1 MENRELTVD
10 DLSSPVDESMQSEI
24 QPAMSY
30 FAEGGEV
37 EQGLFSQ
44 QIPQRPTVQVPQQR
58 LKRTASEML
67 QRMPQVPL
75 GTMRF
80 SPLSMPGILGR
91 QIPRFAQGGEV
102 DAEQRALMGTGM
114 SFSMPAPISFETNIP
129 SFTPTYAPPTGPV
142 TTPGTA
148 GTLGQ
153 YPGIGVAE
161 EFKYQ
166 PTLYEQLSPAGLAAP
181 ATTFTTATGY
191 TPTAQTTATPTVLSR
206 GEAMLK
212 QPTLVRYEPD
222 IKFGGLTT
230 YTGPLQVSPYTGED
244 KTTEIEKIK
253 DQVPVDRY
261 ALLGFR
267 LPTEGAATGESK
279 YWFNPTMGYVLVPGG
294 YTPEEGSGWTE
305 VTDPDFLSKINQQ
318 PETPIN
324 WTDTNFF
331 VTDMYKTP
339 LDQPRVSNLRD
350 VFTLIAGSDVSEAA
364 QNLFKNPTYGW
375 VPDPTNPEGGSFNM
389 TPEAVNN
396 IRSSD
401 PFKSVAS
408 DTVKK
413 IYNELGYTV
422 GGDITTA
429 TNVSDADVANWVN
442 AISAGQTDIFRAANT
457 ITSPMRMSGQLQLT
471 PDRPTLTSIYVNSG
485 LTIPGHLNKAQ
496 IDAAYQKVLGRPVDN
511 AGLLFYAADPS
522 VRGKIGSASALEAVL
537 SNSREAQVQAAYRQA
552 LGRPADPAGLAFY
565 TSGAGRSVDIGAYL
579 PTSREA
585 QVRQAYQQV
594 LGRAAD
600 TPGLQFYTSGA
611 GSSIPIGDLR
621 TVFSGGER
629 PPAARFRG
637 SPPEGEYADPVA
649 ALRERMRM
657 RREAGTMD
665 QGTARD
671 RLKKFLGGEDLTPV
685 RMAEGGDV
693 SRESQVRKVYQDV
706 LGRAADEA
714 GLQYYTTGEGKR
726 YAAAQLA
733 DMFGAS
739 REGQIQKLYQN
750 VLGRSTD
757 PGGMEYYLRGE
768 GRALTPDQIAE
779 GFRGSEEY
787 KSKQRTAAPAAV
799 TTTKGPRPLTRE
811 GLLQEA
817 MLFGGNSYNALGA
830 YGPNSLNRRGYLT
843 EKGRQQMI
851 NEIQPKA
858 VADLIMRGQ
867 SVGLSPDEIQQAV
880 QSGWQRGAESNRDF
894 VVAEREA
901 QANFVPE
908 WFKIASALAG
918 AHMMGTQILNQGAS
932 SLAPAASGASV
943 SSASVPVFGT
953 PYTGMELG
961 KIGAAAVQGYQN
973 PNRASAANIVN
984 TVFPSPFGALPR
996 IEDIELFNQGGLVQS
1011 FGKGGAVKSAA
1022 EALKDVVVSIPSK
1035 LAEVEKY
1042 VLKREGKV
1050 GAERLQ
1056 KAADEIKNLE
1066 DQYTTEALQRAFT
1079 GDNAKLLMIG
1089 DPSKFQDFATRLQD
1103 PYRPAVE
1110 RYWREMSARGGGAP
1124 QVPFLLIKKDESYL
1138 PYISGHEGRHR
1149 NIAANDLGYSST
1161 LWQLLSE
1168 GGMREP
1174 LPRGSREEFL
1184 AALKEIAGDKPLVI
1198 PQDRWAV
1205 GKEGKLVRD
1214 WKKARN
1220 LPEPFKHGGLV
1231 HRQSGSPEYG
1241 EIAIGEGG
1249 FTKDTLRGLR
1259 SGKGGDTFLSDSAK
1273 MLRNVF
1279 GEGVSNLE
1287 SVVRG
1292 SVAAIPGSAGDIES
1306 IFRDDK
1312 NRKLATTEEILRDR
1326 MPKRMTKPTKEA
1338 GGFEEVGTY
1347 LPLPVPA
1354 GAVSKATGATKRGA
1368 KKALRED
1375 LPRRTR
1381 EEYIKALLDQIGEK
1395 PLVIPQDRWTPE
1407 TRDKDFVNQRV
1418 LDWKQARNLPK
1429 PFGSGGLVK
1438 KAAEALKN
1446 LGVKEEKLA
1455 SKDLTTLQDFS
1466 TSLGDRIREGV
1477 ASKEKIMN
1485 AMEFK
1490 YAPGQRVFT
1499 ADSAKKNRLPYEILA
1514 KRLYGD
1520 QPVRETP
1527 ISKASRDPET
1537 GKVLRTPYEPGYLV
1551 RHDHGNGEFSEYVLP
1566 ESAIKGTVDKFF
1578 TGGAVK
1584 KPTTTNEPET
1594 SGMLSQASRFFKD
1607 LIGTAPVP
1615 STLNMTPY
1623 ESMYAFK
1630 DVGSPE
1636 KGRKAALNVYSSLLP
1651 ALMRARFPD
1660 YVANSPATVLKEV
1673 PRAPTNIGEFD
1684 VFYRTIALD
1693 PGGVNSMLMEPYG
1706 KQGYI
1711 GMGSDTTTEDTL
1723 NALGTMLHESMHART
1738 RGAKG
1743 KTRSVA
1749 HPAEQLK
1756 KSMATDRFDEMIRD
1770 IRISELPSV
1779 YSARSPVEVINE
1791 YFATATPIKQMA
1803 DKDMLTRRTR
1813 SQLKEVDRLA
1823 KKYPELEKMRVDW
1836 ERPEVFLKD

>member
-44 QIPQRPTVQVPQQR
+44 QIPQRPTVQVPQQQPR
-58 LKRTASEML
+58 LKRTAAEML

-91 QIPRFAQGGEV
+91 QIPRFAEGGEV
-102 DAEQRALMGTGM
+102 DAEQRALMARQMDLGAPTENLFGANL
-114 SFSMPAPISFETNIP
+114 SMPSLPPAVSFETNIP

-153 YPGIGVAE
+153 YPGIGGGADLE
-161 EFKYQ
+161 YQ
-166 PTLYEQLSPAGLAAP
+166 QTLYEQLSPAGLAAP

-191 TPTAQTTATPTVLSR
+191 TPTAQTTARPTVLSR
-206 GEAMLK
+206 EEAMLK

-222 IKFGGLTT
+222 VKFGGLTT
-230 YTGPLQVSPYTGED
+230 YTGPLQVSPTTGGTD
-244 KTTEIEKIK
+244 TTKTETG
-253 DQVPVDRY
+253 QVKPPLNVDRF

-267 LPTEGAATGESK
+267 APTEGGATGEGK
-279 YWFNPTMGYVLVPGG
+279 YWFNPSMGYVYVPGG

-305 VTDPDFLSKINQQ
+305 VGSEDFLNPPK
-318 PETPIN
+318 PEVPIN

-339 LDQPRVSNLRD
+339 LDQPRVSNLTD
-350 VFTLIAGSDVSEAA
+350 VFKLIAGSDVSEAA
-364 QNLFKNPTYGW
+364 QNLFKNPSYGW
-375 VPDPTNPEGGSFNM
+375 VPDPANPAGGTFSM

-396 IRSSD
+396 IRSSE
-401 PFKSVAS
+401 PFKSAVS

-413 IYNELGYTV
+413 LYNELGYTV
-422 GGDITTA
+422 GGEETTS
-429 TNVSDADVANWVN
+429 TNVSEKDVANWAN
-442 AISAGQTDIFRAANT
+442 AISAGQTDIFRVANT

-496 IDAAYQKVLGRPVDN
+496 IDAAYQKVLGRPADN

-522 VRGKIGSASALEAVL
+522 VRGKVGSTAALEAAL
-537 SNSREAQVQAAYRQA
+537 STSREAQVQAAYRQA
-552 LGRPADPAGLAFY
+552 LGRPADPAGLAYY
-565 TSGAGRSVDIGAYL
+565 TSGEGRNVDISAYL

-600 TPGLQFYTSGA
+600 TPGLQYYTSGA
-611 GSSIPIGDLR
+611 GGNIPISDLR
-621 TVFSGGER
+621 TMFGGGER

-671 RLKKFLGGEDLTPV
+671 RLKKFLGGEDLAPV

-757 PGGMEYYLRGE
+757 PGGMDYYLRGE

-779 GFRGSEEY
+779 SFRGSEEY

-996 IEDIELFNQGGLVQS
+996 IEDIELFNQGGLV
-1011 FGKGGAVKSAA
+1011 KR
-1022 EALKDVVVSIPSK
+1022 KD
-1035 LAEVEKY
+1035 
-1042 VLKREGKV
+1042 
-1050 GAERLQ
+1050 
-1056 KAADEIKNLE
+1056 
-1066 DQYTTEALQRAFT
+1066 
-1079 GDNAKLLMIG
+1079 
-1089 DPSKFQDFATRLQD
+1089 
-1103 PYRPAVE
+1103 
-1110 RYWREMSARGGGAP
+1110 
-1124 QVPFLLIKKDESYL
+1124 
-1138 PYISGHEGRHR
+1138 
-1149 NIAANDLGYSST
+1149 
-1161 LWQLLSE
+1161 
-1168 GGMREP
+1168 
-1174 LPRGSREEFL
+1174 
-1184 AALKEIAGDKPLVI
+1184 
-1198 PQDRWAV
+1198 
-1205 GKEGKLVRD
+1205 
-1214 WKKARN
+1214 
-1220 LPEPFKHGGLV
+1220 
-1231 HRQSGSPEYG
+1231 GSPEYG

-1354 GAVSKATGATKRGA
+1354 GTVSKAAGATKRGA
-1368 KKALRED
+1368 KKALEELGPTTERMLEKAVPKMGIVPEGPFIVLPSKLAEIEKSVLEKRGKAESKRVQKAADEVKNLEDQYTEEALREVFSGDNTNLLMVGNPAEFQEFAAKLEEPYRPAVERYWREMSAQGGGAPSIPFLYINKEKSTLPFISGHEGRHRNIAMQELGYPSTLWRLMPRAALRED

-1395 PLVIPQDRWTPE
+1395 PLVIPEGRWTPE

-1455 SKDLTTLQDFS
+1455 SKNLTTLQDFS
-1466 TSLGDRIREGV
+1466 TSLGDRVREGV

-1527 ISKASRDPET
+1527 VSKASRDPET

-1551 RHDHGNGEFSEYVLP
+1551 RQDHGNGEFSEYVLP
-1566 ESAIKGTVDKFF
+1566 ESAIKGAVDKFF

-1584 KPTTTNEPET
+1584 KPTTTSEPET

-1823 KKYPELEKMRVDW
+1823 KKYPELEKMRVNW